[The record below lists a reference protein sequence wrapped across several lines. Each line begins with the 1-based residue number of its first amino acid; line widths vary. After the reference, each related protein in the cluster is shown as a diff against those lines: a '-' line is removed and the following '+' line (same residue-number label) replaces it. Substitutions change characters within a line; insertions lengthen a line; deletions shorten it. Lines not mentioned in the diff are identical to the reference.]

1 MDVLS
6 LMSRYEKILKERK
19 IPNMQFYKDCGISDA
34 TASQWRKGKHTP
46 SMTALNRIAEYLSVS
61 TEWLITGIDPHK
73 TEKEPATSGDELS
86 EEERQFIL
94 WYRNQASEKDKAI
107 VKAIVEADSK

>member
-6 LMSRYEKILKERK
+6 LMARYEALLKERK
-19 IPNMQFYKDCGISDA
+19 IPKMQFYKDCEISDA

-46 SMTALNRIAEYLSVS
+46 SMAAIKRIAEYLSVS
-61 TEWLITGIDPHK
+61 TEWLITGIDPQDAK
-73 TEKEPATSGDELS
+73 KPATSSDELS
-86 EEERQFIL
+86 EEEKQFIL

-107 VKAIVEADSK
+107 VKAIIEAEDK